1 MKWCKI
7 TEAKYCII
15 FRAEMKP
22 APSHPL
28 ENLGKEIKEPQPYS
42 GLKYL

>member
-7 TEAKYCII
+7 SKAKDCIM

-28 ENLGKEIKEPQPYS
+28 EYLGKEIKQPYS
-42 GLKYL
+42 GLKQTF